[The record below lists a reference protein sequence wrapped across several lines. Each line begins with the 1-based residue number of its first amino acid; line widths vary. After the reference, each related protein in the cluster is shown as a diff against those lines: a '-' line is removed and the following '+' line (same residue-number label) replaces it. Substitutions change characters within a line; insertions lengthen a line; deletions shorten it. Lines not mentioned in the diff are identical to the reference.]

1 MKRSLI
7 VSLALVVL
15 ILASASLTLAAE
27 PIVIGFITA
36 LTGPTSLWGTQEAN
50 GAKLRVEEINA
61 AGGVLGRPL
70 KLIVYDHKGS
80 PQEGVLAYRRLV
92 DEDKAVA
99 VLGTHF
105 SNISLAIAPV
115 AEQKRIPVLG
125 QAIEPRVTM
134 PAPGRVN
141 KYHFLAQP
149 SCIEQGQMQ
158 ARWAIE
164 GVKAKTAAVLFDKS
178 NSYADSQAEAFAE
191 YFKER
196 GGKVV
201 AYIGYAA
208 GTVDYK
214 AHLTQIKQ
222 ANPDVLFLPNYAQPG
237 GMQVKQ
243 AKELGIKATLLGS
256 NSLSDPPF
264 MNAAGGAENVAG
276 LYFLF
281 NANFSEH
288 KFAKFIKDY
297 EAKYGTPPVTYHS
310 VFGYDDV
317 TLIAEAIKKAGKPDP
332 DRIRTAIE
340 RLKNVPILLGDGKF
354 TMDPKTHRSLDMPS
368 WIFRWN
374 EQGERVPVTLI
385 YPAGLKK

>member
-1 MKRSLI
+1 
-7 VSLALVVL
+7 LATVTV
-15 ILASASLTLAAE
+15 AAE

-36 LTGPTSLWGTQEAN
+36 LTGPTTLWGTQEAN

-70 KLIVYDHKGS
+70 KLIVYDHKGA

-92 DEDKAVA
+92 DEDQAVA

-115 AEQKRIPVLG
+115 AEQKRIPILG

-134 PAPGRVN
+134 PAPGQVN

-158 ARWAIE
+158 ARWARE
-164 GVKAKTAAVLFDKS
+164 GLKAKTAAILADKS
-178 NSYADSQAEAFAE
+178 NSYSASQADAFAD
-191 YFKER
+191 YFKEL

-201 AYIGYAA
+201 AYVEYAA

-214 AHLTQIKQ
+214 AHLTQIKE
-222 ANPDVLFLPNYAQPG
+222 AKPDVLFLPNYAQPG

-243 AKELGIKATLLGS
+243 AKELGITATLLGS

-264 MNAAGGAENVAG
+264 MAAAGGPANVAG

-281 NANFSEH
+281 NANFSDK
-288 KFAKFIKDY
+288 KFAKFLKDY
-297 EAKYGTPPVTYHS
+297 EEKYGTPPVTYHS
-310 VFGYDDV
+310 LFGYDDV
-317 TLIAEAIKKAGKPDP
+317 TLIAEAIKKAGGPDP
-332 DRIRTAIE
+332 EKIRTAIE
-340 RLKNVPILLGDGKF
+340 NLKDVPIMLGDGKF
-354 TMDPKTHRSLDMPS
+354 TMDPKTHRVRNMPS
-368 WIFRWN
+368 WIFKWT
-374 EQGERVPVTLI
+374 EKGERVPVDLI
-385 YPAGLKK
+385 YPAELK

>member
-1 MKRSLI
+1 MKRSL
-7 VSLALVVL
+7 VVVL
-15 ILASASLTLAAE
+15 TLAFLMAFTTLALAAE

-61 AGGVLGRPL
+61 AGGVLGRPI
-70 KLIVYDHKGS
+70 KLIVYDHKGT

-115 AEQKRIPVLG
+115 AEQKRVPILG

-134 PAPGRVN
+134 PAPGQVN

-158 ARWAIE
+158 ARWAWE
-164 GVKAKTAAVLFDKS
+164 GLKAKTAAILADKS
-178 NSYADSQAEAFAE
+178 NSYSASQADSFAA
-191 YFKER
+191 YFKEL
-196 GGKVV
+196 GGRVV
-201 AYIGYAA
+201 ADVDYAG

-243 AKELGIKATLLGS
+243 ARELGIKAVILGS

-264 MNAAGGAENVAG
+264 MAAAGGPEAVEG

-281 NANFSEH
+281 NANFADK
-288 KFAKFIKDY
+288 KFTKFLKDY
-297 EAKYGTPPVTYHS
+297 EAKFGTPPVTYHAL
-310 VFGYDDV
+310 FGYDDV
-317 TLIAEAIKKAGKPDP
+317 TLIAEALKKAGKPDP
-332 DRIRTAIE
+332 EAIRDAIE
-340 RLKNVPILLGDGKF
+340 NLKNVPIMLGDGKF
-354 TMDPKTHRSLDMPS
+354 TMNPKTHRVLNMPS
-368 WIFRWN
+368 WIFKW
-374 EQGERVPVTLI
+374 QKGERVPVDLI
-385 YPAGLKK
+385 YPAELK